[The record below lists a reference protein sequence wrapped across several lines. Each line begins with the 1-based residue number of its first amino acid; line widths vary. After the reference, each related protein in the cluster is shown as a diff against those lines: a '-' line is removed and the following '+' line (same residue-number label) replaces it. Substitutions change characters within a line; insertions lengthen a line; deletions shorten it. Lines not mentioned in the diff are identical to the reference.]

1 MPSTNFPITHV
12 LVDCENVGL
21 NGLTDL
27 VVKTDGTPLKFVLFH
42 NSTNKIN
49 ISLTQLKDFGYA
61 LSDDR
66 VELVE
71 LAIPENMTKK
81 QAENALDF
89 YIAYYMGTVMPFSP
103 FNSHC
108 VILSKDHDYD
118 PLVLHVQK
126 QYGEGRCE
134 RVESYEALA
143 KMLGITVAPQN
154 VMNDLLPKEP
164 DSQPEKSM
172 KKTEP
177 AQKNVEPT
185 TKAAKKISNTKTFDL
200 KNDFETAK
208 VKLKNIAKKKRPS
221 TKTKLQNSLKSLF
234 AAKKPTDA
242 NIQSL
247 IDALQKAKVLEI
259 LKDTNQVKY
268 K

>member
-1 MPSTNFPITHV
+1 MMELAMAENFPISHV

-27 VVKTDGTPLKFVLFH
+27 VVNTDGSPLKFVLFH

-49 ISLTQLKDFGYA
+49 LSLTQLKDFGYA
-61 LSDDR
+61 LSEGR

-71 LAIPENMTKK
+71 LAIPEKMTKK

-89 YIAYYMGTVMPFSP
+89 YIAFYMGQVMPREP

-126 QYGEGRCE
+126 QFGKDRCE
-134 RVESYEALA
+134 RVESYEELA
-143 KMLGITVAPQN
+143 KRLGLSIKPQETKKVAATKKPTPQ
-154 VMNDLLPKEP
+154 PAKAT
-164 DSQPEKSM
+164 
-172 KKTEP
+172 KKATP
-177 AQKNVEPT
+177 QK
-185 TKAAKKISNTKTFDL
+185 AFDL
-200 KNDFETAK
+200 QKTLEKAK
-208 VKLKNIAKKKRPS
+208 ANLKDRSNNRPS
-221 TKTKLQNSLKSLF
+221 TKAKLQNTLKSWFTAEKL
-234 AAKKPTDA
+234 TDA
-242 NIQSL
+242 DIQSL
-247 IDALQKAKVLEI
+247 IDSLQKTNILEVL
-259 LKDTNQVKY
+259 KNNQVKY

>member
-1 MPSTNFPITHV
+1 MHSSKYPITHV

-27 VVKTDGTPLKFVLFH
+27 VVKTDGTLLKFVLFH

-49 ISLTQLKDFGYA
+49 LSLTQLKDFGNA
-61 LSDDR
+61 LSDNR

-89 YIAYYMGTVMPFSP
+89 YIAFYMGTVMPFSP

-118 PLVLHVQK
+118 PLILHVQK

-134 RVESYEALA
+134 RVDSYETLA
-143 KMLGITVAPQN
+143 KMLGITVAPQK
-154 VMNDLLPKEP
+154 VTSDLLPKAS
-164 DSQPEKSM
+164 DTQPQKPMEKA
-172 KKTEP
+172 EP
-177 AQKNVEPT
+177 AQKKIEQSATMTKKTSNQVSFDLQRALEKVKTNLKKMSKNRPT
-185 TKAAKKISNTKTFDL
+185 TKT
-200 KNDFETAK
+200 
-208 VKLKNIAKKKRPS
+208 R
-221 TKTKLQNSLKSLF
+221 LQNSLKSLF
-234 AAKKPTDA
+234 TAEKLTDA

-247 IDALQKAKVLEI
+247 IDALQKAKILEI
-259 LKDTNQVKY
+259 VKEKNQVKY

>member
-1 MPSTNFPITHV
+1 MTENLPISHV

-27 VVKTDGTPLKFVLFH
+27 VVNTDGSPLKFVLFH

-49 ISLTQLKDFGYA
+49 LSLTQLKDFGYA
-61 LSDDR
+61 LSEDR
-66 VELVE
+66 IELVE
-71 LAIPENMTKK
+71 LAIPEKMTPR

-89 YIAYYMGTVMPFSP
+89 YIAFYMGQVMPCEP

-126 QYGEGRCE
+126 QFGKERCE
-134 RVESYEALA
+134 RVESYEELA
-143 KMLGITVAPQN
+143 KRLGLSIKSQEIKKVAATKKPTPQPAKATKKATPQKAF
-154 VMNDLLPKEP
+154 DLQKTL
-164 DSQPEKSM
+164 EKAKANLKRMS
-172 KKTEP
+172 
-177 AQKNVEPT
+177 KNPPT
-185 TKAAKKISNTKTFDL
+185 TKS
-200 KNDFETAK
+200 
-208 VKLKNIAKKKRPS
+208 
-221 TKTKLQNSLKSLF
+221 KLQKTLKSWF
-234 AAKKPTDA
+234 ADKKLTDA

-247 IDALQKAKVLEI
+247 IDSLQKMNVLEV
-259 LKDTNQVKY
+259 LKNNQVKY

>member
-1 MPSTNFPITHV
+1 MTENLPISHV

-27 VVKTDGTPLKFVLFH
+27 VVNTDGSPLKFVLFH

-49 ISLTQLKDFGYA
+49 LSLTQLKDFGYA
-61 LSDDR
+61 LSEDR
-66 VELVE
+66 IELVE
-71 LAIPENMTKK
+71 LAIPEKMTKK

-89 YIAYYMGTVMPFSP
+89 YIAFYMGQVMPREP

-126 QYGEGRCE
+126 QFGKDRCE
-134 RVESYEALA
+134 RVESYEELA
-143 KMLGITVAPQN
+143 KRLGLSIKPQEAKKVAAPKKPAPQ
-154 VMNDLLPKEP
+154 
-164 DSQPEKSM
+164 
-172 KKTEP
+172 P
-177 AQKNVEPT
+177 AKT
-185 TKAAKKISNTKTFDL
+185 TKKVTPQKAFDL
-200 KNDFETAK
+200 QKTLEKAKANLSKN
-208 VKLKNIAKKKRPS
+208 RPC
-221 TKTKLQNSLKSLF
+221 TKAKLQKTLKSWF
-234 AAKKPTDA
+234 ADKKLTDA

-247 IDALQKAKVLEI
+247 IDSLQKTDILEVL
-259 LKDTNQVKY
+259 KNNQVKY

>member
-1 MPSTNFPITHV
+1 MLTSKFPISHV

-27 VVKTDGTPLKFVLFH
+27 VVNTDGSSLKFVLFH

-49 ISLTQLKDFGYA
+49 LSLTQLKDFGYA
-61 LSDDR
+61 LSEGR
-66 VELVE
+66 IELVE
-71 LAIPENMTKK
+71 LAIPEKMTKK

-89 YIAYYMGTVMPFSP
+89 YIAFYMGTVMPFEP

-118 PLVLHVQK
+118 PLILHVQK
-126 QYGEGRCE
+126 QFGEDRCE

-143 KMLGITVAPQN
+143 KLLGVNAKLQETKKPAATKKTVAQ
-154 VMNDLLPKEP
+154 LAKTPK
-164 DSQPEKSM
+164 
-172 KKTEP
+172 
-177 AQKNVEPT
+177 
-185 TKAAKKISNTKTFDL
+185 KAAAPKTFDL
-200 KNDFETAK
+200 QNSLEKAKANLKRMSKN
-208 VKLKNIAKKKRPS
+208 RPT
-221 TKTKLQNSLKSLF
+221 TKTKLQKSLKNWFTAEKL
-234 AAKKPTDA
+234 TDA

-247 IDALQKAKVLEI
+247 IEALQKANFLE
-259 LKDTNQVKY
+259 LSENNQVKY

>member
-1 MPSTNFPITHV
+1 MPSSNCPITHV

-27 VVKTDGTPLKFVLFH
+27 VVKTDGLLLKFILFH

-49 ISLTQLKDFGYA
+49 LSLTQLKDFGYA
-61 LSDDR
+61 LSDNR

-143 KMLGITVAPQN
+143 KMLGITVTLLN
-154 VMNDLLPKEP
+154 VKSDLQPKESNALP
-164 DSQPEKSM
+164 VKPMEKA
-172 KKTEP
+172 EP
-177 AQKNVEPT
+177 AQKKIEQSAKT
-185 TKAAKKISNTKTFDL
+185 TKKTSNQESFDL
-200 KNDFETAK
+200 QKAEEK
-208 VKLKNIAKKKRPS
+208 VKSNLKKMSKNKPS
-221 TKTKLQNSLKSLF
+221 TKKKLQNFLKNLF
-234 AAKKPTDA
+234 AAEKLSEA
-242 NIQSL
+242 NLQSL
-247 IDALQKAKVLEI
+247 IDSLQKAKVLEI
-259 LKDTNQVKY
+259 VKDKNQVNY

>member
-1 MPSTNFPITHV
+1 MPSSNFPITHV
-12 LVDCENVGL
+12 LVDCENVAL

-143 KMLGITVAPQN
+143 KMLGITVAPQK
-154 VMNDLLPKEP
+154 VASDLLPKAS
-164 DSQPEKSM
+164 DTQPQKSTE
-172 KKTEP
+172 KTESV
-177 AQKNVEPT
+177 QKKVEPT
-185 TKAAKKISNTKTFDL
+185 VEKAKNTSNQKSFDLQKAIEKAKLNLKKMSKNRPTTKT
-200 KNDFETAK
+200 
-208 VKLKNIAKKKRPS
+208 R
-221 TKTKLQNSLKSLF
+221 LQNSLKSLF
-234 AAKKPTDA
+234 TAGKLTDA

-259 LKDTNQVKY
+259 LKDTNKVKY